1 MDFKGMYEA
10 QKVFRSRID
19 YKGSDRFEKLILA
32 LQVELGECANEWRG
46 FKFWSKNINPS
57 NLIHTTAGATP
68 ENAVYFKCMSE
79 EDCGEYSSKEDFV
92 SLLKDLDYEVCPKCH
107 VDNVYSFR
115 EQNPLLE
122 EYVDGLHFILE
133 LGIEIYF
140 EDFEM
145 IYRLSEV
152 DRQRPVTSQFRRI
165 FFLVSM
171 LDKNKSAITFIELIS
186 EYLILG
192 ELLEFSF
199 EEIEEAYYQKN
210 AVNHNR
216 QNEGY

>member
-1 MDFKGMYEA
+1 MMDFKGMYEA
-10 QKVFRSRID
+10 QKAFRNRID

-46 FKFWSKNINPS
+46 FKFWSVDQEPRVGKERKLQILNFES
-57 NLIHTTAGATP
+57 L
-68 ENAVYFKCMSE
+68 E
-79 EDCGEYSSKEDFV
+79 E
-92 SLLKDLDYEVCPKCH
+92 LLESIP
-107 VDNVYSFR
+107 R
-115 EQNPLLE
+115 NPLLE

-145 IYRLSEV
+145 IYRLAEM

-171 LDKNKSAITFIELIS
+171 FDKNKSTVTFIELIS

-210 AVNHNR
+210 AVNHSR